1 MSIRPTPRLTAGV
14 LLAALPL
21 AAQAHLVNTRFGD
34 FYGGALHLLLGLDHV
49 LPVIALG
56 LLAGLQPPTTARW
69 MLAAVP
75 LGLALGVVLGVLRL
89 DLIPLVWMATGSFV
103 LIGLLVALA
112 VRLQPEMLASLGGLI
127 GLALGYVSGLVVG
140 ERTDLVLY
148 LAGLLTGAFV
158 LLSLVAASTIAL
170 TRRAEW
176 ARIAARALGSWI
188 AAIGLMIAVI

>member
-1 MSIRPTPRLTAGV
+1 MKRRPTRGLAAGV
-14 LLAALPL
+14 LLAVLPL
-21 AAQAHLVNTRFGD
+21 TAQAHLVNARFGD

-69 MLAAVP
+69 ILAAVP

-89 DLIPLVWMATGSFV
+89 DLIPLAWMATGSFIA
-103 LIGLLVALA
+103 IGLLVALA
-112 VRLQPEMLASLGGLI
+112 LRLQPEVLAGLGGLI

-158 LLSLVAASTIAL
+158 LLSLVAAGTIAL